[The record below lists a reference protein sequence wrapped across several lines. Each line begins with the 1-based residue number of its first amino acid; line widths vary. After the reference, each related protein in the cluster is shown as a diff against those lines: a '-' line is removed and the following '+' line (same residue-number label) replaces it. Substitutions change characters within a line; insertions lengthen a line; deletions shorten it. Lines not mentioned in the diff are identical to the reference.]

1 MTKRLTTAQKTAAKN
16 YPTTTHSPVLTAAQ
30 KVALQKKVNNN
41 TENYKSP
48 CCVEPEGEQLKNTCH
63 PLTPYLTKSFEMARE
78 IRTPYDQYWLRV
90 YNTHSLNENY
100 NLP

>member
-1 MTKRLTTAQKTAAKN
+1 MTKTLTTAQKAAAKN
-16 YPTTTHSPVLTAAQ
+16 YPTTTHSPVLTTEQ
-30 KVALQKKVNNN
+30 KGTIEKKVSS
-41 TENYKSP
+41 EAYKSP

-63 PLTPYLTKSFEMARE
+63 PLTPHLTKSFEMARE